1 MVDDPK
7 SSGAIPTLED
17 WQHWTLVMGRAQQM
31 MMEFWSQQVGKG
43 QPMPSFHA
51 WSMPALFPEQRVASS
66 MLEPA
71 ELMSAG
77 AQAWA
82 KGLETWGK
90 VLGGVTAPPETEKK
104 DRRFAA
110 PEWRENPIFDTIRK
124 TYLQISDQLLGTV
137 DEIENLDPAT
147 RERLRFATQGFVD
160 AMSPSNFALT
170 NPQVLKRTM
179 ETRGE
184 NLLKGLANMLKDIA
198 SGQLTQT
205 KSGVFEVGRNLAMT
219 PGKVIKQT
227 PLYQLIQYTPVTDE
241 VLETPVVVFP
251 PWINRFY
258 ILDLNPEKSFVKWC
272 VEQGISLFMVSW
284 KSADESIADATLDD
298 YVLNGLIDATDTVRD
313 LLGVESVHTIG
324 YCVAGTTLA
333 ATLAYLEAKGEAD
346 KVKSTTF
353 FTAQVDFSEAG
364 DLKLFTGPETQALLD
379 QLTVEKGYLDGRYM
393 AATFNLLRGRD
404 LIWSYVVNNYLLG
417 DEPAPFDLLH
427 WNSDTTNLPAPWHRD
442 YIESFYKGNKLAEKG
457 GIKVAGVG
465 VDIDT
470 VKTPTYVQAGR
481 EDHIS
486 PPQSVWKI
494 MDHFAGPKR
503 FVLAGSGHIAG
514 VVNPP
519 AAQKYQYWVND
530 EDAPTL
536 EAFIAKATEHK
547 GSWWPDWLAWL
558 KKQDDVTV
566 KVQGARVPGGGK
578 LKAIEDAP
586 GSYVKA
592 R

>member
-1 MVDDPK
+1 MAEDTNNNT
-7 SSGAIPTLED
+7 AAMPTLED

-31 MMEFWSQQVGKG
+31 MMEFWAEQVKQGKALPSWSPPAFDFSGQQPGSSD
-43 QPMPSFHA
+43 PMA
-51 WSMPALFPEQRVASS
+51 
-66 MLEPA
+66 
-71 ELMSAG
+71 LMSAG

-82 KGLETWGK
+82 KGLEAWGK
-90 VLGGVTAPPETEKK
+90 VLGGVASPAADAPPVK

-110 PEWRENPIFDTIRK
+110 PEWSENPIFDSIRK
-124 TYLQISDQLLGTV
+124 SYLQISDQLLGSVEDV
-137 DEIENLDPAT
+137 DGVDPDT
-147 RERLRFATQGFVD
+147 QQKLRFAVRSFVD

-170 NPQVLKRTM
+170 NPQVLKKTL

-184 NLLKGLANMLKDIA
+184 NLLKGLSNMLRDIA
-198 SGQLTQT
+198 QGQLTQT
-205 KSGVFEVGRNLAMT
+205 KPGVFEVGRNLAT
-219 PGKVIKQT
+219 TRGKVVKQT
-227 PLYQLIQYTPVTDE
+227 PLYQLIQYTPTTDE
-241 VLETPVVVFP
+241 VLRTPVVIFP

-258 ILDLNPEKSFVKWC
+258 ILDLTPEKSFVKWC
-272 VEQGISLFMVSW
+272 VDNGISLFMVSW

-298 YVLNGLIDATDTVRD
+298 YVLRGQVDAVDTVRD

-333 ATLAYLEAKGEAD
+333 ATLGYLQAKGEAK
-346 KVKSTTF
+346 KVKSATF
-353 FTAQVDFSEAG
+353 FTAQVDFTEAG
-364 DLKLFTGPETQALLD
+364 DLKLFLGDETMGLLQ
-379 QLTVEKGYLDGRYM
+379 QLTAEKGYLDGRYM

-417 DEPAPFDLLH
+417 EEPPPFDLLH
-427 WNSDTTNLPAPWHRD
+427 WNSDTTNLPGGWHRN
-442 YIESFYKGNKLAEKG
+442 YLETLYRGNKLAEKG
-457 GIKVAGVG
+457 GISVAETPI
-465 VDIDT
+465 DIDA

-481 EDHIS
+481 EDHIA

-494 MDHFAGPKR
+494 MGHFAGPKR

-519 AAQKYQYWVND
+519 AANKYQYWINEASAD
-530 EDAPTL
+530 TL
-536 EAFIAKATEHK
+536 QAFVDKAEEHK
-547 GSWWPDWLAWL
+547 GSWWPDWLEWL
-558 KKQDDVTV
+558 KAQDPKTV
-566 KVQGARVPGGGK
+566 KADGARVPGNGN